1 MNQAYQIPKRTIS
14 AEILL
19 TGLAPLSLKLYLS
32 DHIESR
38 VGNERPSDLLNGP
51 DRFFPAADA
60 SDQVV
65 FLHRDA
71 VVTVAVEADAE
82 FGGYPPS
89 AEALAPEQAT
99 NVPVEISLTN
109 GDQVTGT
116 LVYLMPEGSRRL
128 QDALNQPNRFL
139 ALRAGDQAFLINKK
153 HILRI
158 RPV

>member
-1 MNQAYQIPKRTIS
+1 M
-14 AEILL
+14 
-19 TGLAPLSLKLYLS
+19 
-32 DHIESR
+32 
-38 VGNERPSDLLNGP
+38 
-51 DRFFPAADA
+51 
-60 SDQVV
+60 
-65 FLHRDA
+65 
-71 VVTVAVEADAE
+71 
-82 FGGYPPS
+82 
-89 AEALAPEQAT
+89 
-99 NVPVEISLTN
+99 TN